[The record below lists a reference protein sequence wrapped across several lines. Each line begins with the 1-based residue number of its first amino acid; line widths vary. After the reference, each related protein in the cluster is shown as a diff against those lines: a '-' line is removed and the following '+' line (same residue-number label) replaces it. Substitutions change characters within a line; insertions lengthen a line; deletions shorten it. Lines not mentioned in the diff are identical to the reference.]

1 MTPFTFGIIGF
12 SFLLLLFALGIPVA
26 FSMALAGFL
35 GFGFLISPD
44 ASLTMVAM
52 QITSVFSSYT
62 YASVIMF
69 IWMGNIA
76 FHSGLSANL
85 YKAAHAFIGHI
96 RGGLAMA
103 TVVAC
108 ALFGAICGST
118 LATAATFAAISL
130 PEMKK
135 YKYDDALATGTVA
148 SGAILGIM
156 IPPSIPLIVY
166 GIFTQQSIG
175 GLFIAT
181 ILPGIVL
188 MLLYLVVISF
198 LLWKNPH
205 HGPAGEKSTAKEK
218 VLAVLGGGTLEVL
231 LVFVTVLGGLFIGFF
246 TPTEAGAVG
255 GGAMFAVAF
264 ARRRLSRKAV
274 VNSLIDTTKTSAMVF
289 TLLVGAQIFGA
300 FMAASRIPMEL
311 SDLAHTMEASPLLTL
326 ILVLGFNAFL
336 GCIMDGTAALVLS
349 LPIVFPLISAV
360 GYDPLWFGVMMNLY
374 TGLGCITPPVGLNAY
389 IVAGV
394 SKGVPLTTVF
404 RGVMPYIGAIFLY
417 TVIMIAFP
425 QIATLLPRLM
435 K

>member
-1 MTPFTFGIIGF
+1 
-12 SFLLLLFALGIPVA
+12 
-26 FSMALAGFL
+26 
-35 GFGFLISPD
+35 
-44 ASLTMVAM
+44 
-52 QITSVFSSYT
+52 
-62 YASVIMF
+62 
-69 IWMGNIA
+69 
-76 FHSGLSANL
+76 
-85 YKAAHAFIGHI
+85 
-96 RGGLAMA
+96 
-103 TVVAC
+103 
-108 ALFGAICGST
+108 
-118 LATAATFAAISL
+118 
-130 PEMKK
+130 
-135 YKYDDALATGTVA
+135 
-148 SGAILGIM
+148 
-156 IPPSIPLIVY
+156 
-166 GIFTQQSIG
+166 
-175 GLFIAT
+175 
-181 ILPGIVL
+181 

-231 LVFVTVLGGLFIGFF
+231 VVFVTVLGGLFIGFF

-255 GGAMFAVAF
+255 GGAMFVVAF

-274 VNSLIDTTKTSAMVF
+274 VNSLIDTTKTAAMVF

-311 SDLAHTMEASPLLTL
+311 SDLARTMEASPLLTL

-336 GCIMDGTAALVLS
+336 GCIMDGTAALLLS

-404 RGVMPYIGAIFLY
+404 RGVMPYIGAILVY

-425 QIATLLPRLM
+425 QIATFLPALM

>member
-1 MTPFTFGIIGF
+1 MTPFTFGIVGF
-12 SFLLLLFALGIPVA
+12 LFLLLLFALRTPVA
-26 FSMALAGFL
+26 FSMALTGFL
-35 GFGFLISPD
+35 GFSYLISLP
-44 ASLTMVAM
+44 AGLTMVAM
-52 QITSVFSSYT
+52 QITAVFSSYT

-76 FHSGLSANL
+76 FHAGLSANL
-85 YKAAHAFIGHI
+85 YKAAHAFVGHI

-135 YKYDDALATGTVA
+135 HRYDDALATGTVA

-156 IPPSIPLIVY
+156 IPPSIPLIIY

-181 ILPGIVL
+181 ILPGILL
-188 MLLYLVVISF
+188 MCFYLLTISF
-198 LLWKNPH
+198 LLWRNPL
-205 HGPAGEKSTAKEK
+205 HGPAGPRTTAKEK
-218 VLAVLGGGTLEVL
+218 VLAVLSGGTFEVL
-231 LVFVTVLGGLFIGFF
+231 VVFVTVLGGLFIGFF

-255 GGAMFAVAF
+255 GGAMFLVAF
-264 ARRRLSRKAV
+264 ARGRLTRKAV
-274 VNSLIDTTKTSAMVF
+274 IDSLVDTTKTAAMVF

-311 SDLAHTMEASPLLTL
+311 SDLANTMKASPLLTL
-326 ILVLGFNAFL
+326 ALVLIFNMIL
-336 GCIMDGTAALVLS
+336 GSIMDGTAALLLS
-349 LPIVFPLISAV
+349 LPIVFPLVSAV

-389 IVAGV
+389 IVTGV
-394 SKGVPLTTVF
+394 SRGVPLTTVF
-404 RGVMPYIGAIFLY
+404 RGVFPYIGAILVY

-425 QIATLLPRLM
+425 QIATVLPALM

>member
-1 MTPFTFGIIGF
+1 VTPFTAGIIGF
-12 SFLLLLFALGIPVA
+12 FLLLLLFALRLPVA

-35 GFGFLISPD
+35 GFGYLISLSG
-44 ASLTMVAM
+44 AFTMIAM
-52 QITSVFSSYT
+52 QITAVFSSYT

-85 YKAAHAFIGHI
+85 YRAAHAFVGHI

-135 YKYDDALATGTVA
+135 HGYDDGLATGTVA

-156 IPPSIPLIVY
+156 IPPSIPLIIY

-181 ILPGIVL
+181 IVPGILL
-188 MLLYLVVISF
+188 MSFYLLTISF
-198 LLWKNPH
+198 LLWRHPE
-205 HGPAGEKSTAKEK
+205 HGPAGEKSTARQK
-218 VLAVLGGGTLEVL
+218 VLAVFGGGTIEVII
-231 LVFVTVLGGLFIGFF
+231 VFVVVLGGMFMGFF

-255 GGAMFAVAF
+255 GAAMFAIAF
-264 ARRRLSRKAV
+264 VRRRLTRKAV
-274 VNSLIDTTKTSAMVF
+274 VDSLVDTTKTAAMVF

-311 SDLAHTMEASPLLTL
+311 SDLANTMKASPFLTL
-326 ILVLGFNAFL
+326 ILVLGFNMFL

-360 GYDPLWFGVMMNLY
+360 GFDPLWFGVMMNLY

-404 RGVMPYIGAIFLY
+404 RGVLPFIAAIVVYTFL
-417 TVIMIAFP
+417 MIAFP
-425 QIATLLPRLM
+425 QLATFLPALM